1 MAYTLVPTELIVD
14 GAITSAKLD
23 TNIAISGTLGV
34 TGEVTLATHLNMGD
48 NDKIKIGTGGDLE
61 IYHDGSNSYISNSTG
76 NIYLGDTNGAVHIQA
91 KLNEESIICAADGA
105 VSLYHDNAVKLATTS
120 TGIDVTGVITTDG
133 LTTSADIN
141 FGDNDKAVF
150 GAGDDLQIYHNAN
163 TSFITE
169 SGSSNFKIGGENL
182 YLQNTAH
189 NENYLAAIANQGVT
203 LYYNNAPKIATT
215 STGIDVT
222 GTATMDGLTVDGGAD
237 ASTSYARFTEYSS
250 GYGFNGAYASYN
262 GSSNE
267 LIFGRHNTFDSYI
280 ANDIPVMSF
289 ARSTGDISFY
299 EDTGTTAKFFWDA
312 SAESLGIGTTSPSTK
327 LHVHE
332 AGASEPLGLFQTTTT
347 GDCAVRIEGIGGES
361 YLEIANT
368 SATTGNTSNSWGIGS
383 NDDTNLHIAYGTNG
397 TMNKNS
403 DNAQFFINSSTGNV
417 EIGTDSPNAKLT
429 INNSIATTY
438 STTGYAATPAY
449 SMLYLHNTNGGS
461 NTASLI
467 NFRTGSGDGVIGFVE
482 GGGTNDADFVIQTD
496 GGSNGVERLRILNS
510 GNVGIGDPSPSAK
523 LEVAGSSNSTYLIA
537 GGDDSSNGRALTFTS
552 SAGANFNGAIHT
564 IRAPSSQGEIA
575 FKTYNTEVM
584 RIDSSANVGIG
595 ANNPLS
601 KLHVFS
607 ATATST
613 PKDTYAVAL
622 FDDDEGRIQVRATN
636 SGSDGAVVGLST
648 GSHNW
653 GLMATAAGT
662 FSNAFAI
669 GYVDTSTDGNVFG
682 VGSMSEK
689 LIITT
694 SGNVGINTTP
704 RTSTNKHN
712 LSIDGT
718 WGGQLDIGVSGTSH
732 ARFGSDNFASGK
744 SCRIESNDAIIF
756 KRNGNE
762 RMRVHDD
769 GALIANFGVTLGTT
783 TGTYTAAKT
792 LDDYEEGTWTPSW
805 TNGIGNG
812 TSNGTY
818 VKVGQIVHVT
828 AFFQMGTTTSIGNKL
843 EATNLPFNCNQITY
857 SGARYENYQQNS
869 YIGMT
874 RAGGNVLRGYV
885 INVAGTQATELIA
898 STSNPFT
905 WGNQDYAQLS
915 ITYTI

>member
-417 EIGTDSPNAKLT
+417 GIGTESPNAKLT

-496 GGSNGVERLRILNS
+496 GGSNGVERLRITNS
-510 GNVGIGDPSPSAK
+510 GNVGIGTTSPDGKLDIEGNFESSKALVLTNTQGTGKVSYLRSHGGNGETLALYHDGSRRQIWDSSGHIAFENGGSERMRITSNGGIEASTTEAK
-523 LEVAGSSNSTYLIA
+523 CLQLNSTHTNGGYLSFQESGSTKFYIGRRSAVSGNSGA
-537 GGDDSSNGRALTFTS
+537 GYDFYAAGNYGLSFYANATRAMDIDTS
-552 SAGANFNGAIHT
+552 GNLLVGITSPINATHT
-564 IRAPSSQGEIA
+564 IYKELS
-575 FKTYNTEVM
+575 NN
-584 RIDSSANVGIG
+584 NVC
-595 ANNPLS
+595 
-601 KLHVFS
+601 VFENS
-607 ATATST
+607 GTAT
-613 PKDTYAVAL
+613 P
-622 FDDDEGRIQVRATN
+622 FGIQVRFT
-636 SGSDGAVVGLST
+636 GEQTTRSDRYTYSSYHGT
-648 GSHNW
+648 GSLALRF
-653 GLMATAAGT
+653 G
-662 FSNAFAI
+662 
-669 GYVDTSTDGNVFG
+669 VQTDG
-682 VGSMSEK
+682 
-689 LIITT
+689 
-694 SGNVGINTTP
+694 GIKNYSANNT
-704 RTSTNKHN
+704 N
-712 LSIDGT
+712 LSDRREKKNIEDADNT
-718 WGGQLDIGVSGTSH
+718 WSDVKQWSIRKYHYNIEQDESPKKIGVIAQEIEELDSNLVQSSFIDEQQNTERLYVKEQQMTWM
-732 ARFGSDNFASGK
+732 AIKALQEAMIK
-744 SCRIESNDAIIF
+744 IES
-756 KRNGNE
+756 
-762 RMRVHDD
+762 
-769 GALIANFGVTLGTT
+769 
-783 TGTYTAAKT
+783 
-792 LDDYEEGTWTPSW
+792 
-805 TNGIGNG
+805 
-812 TSNGTY
+812 
-818 VKVGQIVHVT
+818 
-828 AFFQMGTTTSIGNKL
+828 L
-843 EATNLPFNCNQITY
+843 EA
-857 SGARYENYQQNS
+857 R
-869 YIGMT
+869 
-874 RAGGNVLRGYV
+874 V
-885 INVAGTQATELIA
+885 TELE
-898 STSNPFT
+898 S
-905 WGNQDYAQLS
+905 
-915 ITYTI
+915 